1 MLKDKYDMTMEEN
14 ILYAKRNIV
23 DSIWKS
29 ANLEGIAVTF
39 PETQAIYDGSNVSH
53 LRIDE
58 IQTINNLKHAWQY
71 VIYSINTNM
80 NLQFIENVHAFVGSN
95 IVDNP
100 GHLRTFD
107 VSMGGTNWKPELPS
121 KEKINNLI
129 DSYNNSLSDNITD
142 NIITFMCNL
151 MKMQIFNDG
160 NKRTSMLVANHQ
172 LIKYGKGI
180 LSINNDDRITF
191 GTKLI
196 EYYEDEN
203 KLENLKAFL
212 FDKCL
217 DGIKKTS

>member
-1 MLKDKYDMTMEEN
+1 
-14 ILYAKRNIV
+14 
-23 DSIWKS
+23 
-29 ANLEGIAVTF
+29 
-39 PETQAIYDGSNVSH
+39 
-53 LRIDE
+53 
-58 IQTINNLKHAWQY
+58 
-71 VIYSINTNM
+71 
-80 NLQFIENVHAFVGSN
+80 
-95 IVDNP
+95 
-100 GHLRTFD
+100 
-107 VSMGGTNWKPELPS
+107 
-121 KEKINNLI
+121 
-129 DSYNNSLSDNITD
+129 
-142 NIITFMCNL
+142 MCNL